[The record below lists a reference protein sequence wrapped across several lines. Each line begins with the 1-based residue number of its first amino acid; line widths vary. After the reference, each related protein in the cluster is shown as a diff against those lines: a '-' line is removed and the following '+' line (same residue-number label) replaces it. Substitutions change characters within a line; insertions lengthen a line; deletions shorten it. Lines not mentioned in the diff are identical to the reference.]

1 MTKEKIVTKIAR
13 QTGINKPDVGIV
25 VEALFQAIQDAM
37 ASGESVYFK
46 GFGRFVNKKRAK
58 KVARNLANNTAILL
72 EEHYVPSLKPFQ
84 AFITRI
90 KETVKG

>member
-1 MTKEKIVTKIAR
+1 MNKAKIVTKIAR
-13 QTGINKPDVGIV
+13 QTGINKPDVGMV

-46 GFGRFVNKKRAK
+46 GFGRFINKKRAK

-72 EEHYVPSLKPFQ
+72 EEHYVPSLKPSQ
-84 AFITRI
+84 AFITQI